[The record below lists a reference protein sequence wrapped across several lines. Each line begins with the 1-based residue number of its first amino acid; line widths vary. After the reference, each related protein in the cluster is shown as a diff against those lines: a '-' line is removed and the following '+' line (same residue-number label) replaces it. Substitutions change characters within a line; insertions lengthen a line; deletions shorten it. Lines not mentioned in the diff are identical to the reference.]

1 MSYAEQFN
9 APSWLEDPA
18 QWLWWAMQS
27 RINGNLQDAQYNLKQ
42 FWTSLD
48 ALKQTA
54 DESTWPEILAIDS
67 QSHIQAA
74 NITGAIINQM
84 EQDINTASAW
94 IGIFGWKGTDA
105 KTAIKKMQDQ
115 RLSELQTSEALAAQ
129 ARTATTQRVAALA
142 AGRISQDDM
151 ERAQEDRDIE
161 NILKNNSSVDLNIGG
176 VPLWAWVAGGLFLF
190 LMVRK

>member
-1 MSYAEQFN
+1 MYAENFN
-9 APSWLEDPA
+9 APTWLEEPS

-42 FWTSLD
+42 FWTTLD
-48 ALKQTA
+48 TLKQTA
-54 DESTWPEILAIDS
+54 DESTWPEILALDS

-74 NITGAIINQM
+74 NITSAIINQM

-115 RLSELQTSEALAAQ
+115 RLAELQTADALAAQ
-129 ARTATTQRVAALA
+129 AQTATAQRVTAVA
-142 AGRISQDDM
+142 AGRISQDQA
-151 ERAQEDRDIE
+151 ERARE
-161 NILKNNSSVDLNIGG
+161 NTDVNNIIKSNSSLDIAGI
-176 VPLWAWVAGGLFLF
+176 PIWAWIAGALALVFILN
-190 LMVRK
+190 RR

>member
-1 MSYAEQFN
+1 MYAENFN
-9 APSWLEDPA
+9 APTWLEEPSL
-18 QWLWWAMQS
+18 WLWWAMQS

-42 FWTSLD
+42 FWTTLD
-48 ALKQTA
+48 TLKQTA
-54 DESTWPEILAIDS
+54 DESTWPEILALDS

-115 RLSELQTSEALAAQ
+115 RLAELQTADALAAQ
-129 ARTATTQRVAALA
+129 AQTATAQRVAAVA
-142 AGRISQDDM
+142 AGRISQDQA
-151 ERAQEDRDIE
+151 ERARENTDID
-161 NILKNNSSVDLNIGG
+161 NIIKSNSSLDIAGI
-176 VPLWAWVAGGLFLF
+176 PLWAWIAGALALVFILN
-190 LMVRK
+190 RR

>member
-1 MSYAEQFN
+1 MYAENFN
-9 APSWLEDPA
+9 APTWLEEPS

-42 FWTSLD
+42 FWTTLD
-48 ALKQTA
+48 TLKQTA
-54 DESTWPEILAIDS
+54 DESTWPEILALDS

-74 NITGAIINQM
+74 NITSAIINQM

-115 RLSELQTSEALAAQ
+115 RLAELQTADALAAQ
-129 ARTATTQRVAALA
+129 AQTATAQRVTAVA
-142 AGRISQDDM
+142 AGRISQDQA
-151 ERAQEDRDIE
+151 ERARE
-161 NILKNNSSVDLNIGG
+161 NTDVNNIIKSNSSLDIAGI
-176 VPLWAWVAGGLFLF
+176 PLWAWIAGALALVFILN
-190 LMVRK
+190 RR